1 MEEKKQIVVLLY
13 FIGILDNEI
22 IVGVYDTLETAKQ
35 LLIKEQIT
43 GNKELDPVLIF
54 EDYKEGWMVTI
65 IQKDKMVTELYARL
79 WQVETIQTHYSNI
92 KTRPN

>member
-1 MEEKKQIVVLLY
+1 MERKTVVLLY

-22 IVGVYDTLETAKQ
+22 IAGVYDTLETTKQ

-65 IQKDKMVTELYARL
+65 IQKDKTVTELYARL
-79 WQVETIQTHYSNI
+79 WKIETIETHYSNI
-92 KTRPN
+92 KTRP